1 VRLGSALLLA
11 GLAVAVAAGSCASED
26 GESKARAESAQC
38 LSKAGTLY
46 EQKLAPL
53 LATDRPKTCNQCHL
67 SGVDLGLF
75 VRDDMC
81 ETRACL
87 VELGLV
93 DLENPADSPVLGW
106 IARAHP
112 DSELITQ
119 EVIDDEYA
127 AFQAFVEQIA
137 KCGGQA
143 CPGVHCPATHGDDA
157 CGFAGDEPLE
167 PIVPAMDC
175 APLQIETAFRDGV
188 YVWRDRCYPC
198 HFASEKGVVPG
209 APLWIDTLNSCNAG
223 SLATFHNVIERGL
236 IDLDDP
242 TQSLLLLKP
251 LDAAEGGVAHG
262 GGPKFAGVDDPSY
275 RSFLAFIEYWIGCGA
290 PVP

>member
-1 VRLGSALLLA
+1 VLLA
-11 GLAVAVAAGSCASED
+11 GVGAAVAAASCSSDDAAQE
-26 GESKARAESAQC
+26 RAESAAC
-38 LSKAGTLY
+38 LSRAGELY
-46 EQKLAPL
+46 EQRIAPL

-93 DLENPADSPVLGW
+93 NLEHPAESPVLDW

-112 DSELITQ
+112 ESELITQ
-119 EVIDDEYA
+119 EVIDAEYA
-127 AFQAFVEQIA
+127 AFKAFVEQIA
-137 KCGGQA
+137 TCGGQA
-143 CPGVHCPATHGDDA
+143 CPGVRCPATHGEDA
-157 CGFAGDEPLE
+157 CGLAGDEPTRPVAPPTGCTPLE
-167 PIVPAMDC
+167 VEA
-175 APLQIETAFRDGV
+175 AFRDGV

-198 HFASEKGVVPG
+198 HFASENGVVPG

-236 IDLDDP
+236 IDVNDP

-251 LDAAEGGVAHG
+251 LDAVEGGVDHG
-262 GGPKFAGVDDPSY
+262 GGPKFSGTNDPSY
-275 RSFLAFIEYWIGCGA
+275 ASYLAFIEYWIGCGA